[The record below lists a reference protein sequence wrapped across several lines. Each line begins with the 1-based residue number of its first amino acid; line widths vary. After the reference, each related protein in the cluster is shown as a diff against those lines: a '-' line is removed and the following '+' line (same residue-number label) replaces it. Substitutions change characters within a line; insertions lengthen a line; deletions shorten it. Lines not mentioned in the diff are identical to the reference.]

1 MPVLRANCI
10 ALAAYTL
17 FAGMSAAIA
26 QTTGPASAVIPER
39 RPKVCLALSG
49 GGARGA
55 AHIGV
60 LKVIEELRIPID
72 CIVGTSMGAV
82 VGGAYASG
90 MTIDEMTRMLEEL
103 SFEVLFEEQPPRD
116 ERSIRRKRE
125 EGRNLF
131 GPQVGISDALDF
143 RFQKGVVSG
152 VRLETVIRRLSRA
165 KGHVDFD
172 ALPIPFRAVATDL
185 VTGKAK
191 VFREGDLARV
201 MRASMSVPGAIAP
214 AEFEGLLLVDGGLV
228 NNLPVDLARELGAD
242 VVIAVNLGTPL
253 MKRDELKDVR
263 GVISQMLNILTEQNV
278 QETLATLRDTDI
290 LLLPELGDFSAGD
303 FDEMVKTLPIGEAA
317 ARKEAARLSKLAV
330 SPERFEAYA
339 AVRTAPQVTDQRPVD
354 DIAFSPMQRINPTY
368 AESLL
373 DSRRGEPI
381 DPKKL
386 DADLLRLY
394 GTDDFEHVN
403 YRLIDSPARRVL
415 NIEAVEKSWGPN
427 YARAGLGLSSDFSGS
442 AFFNVLAQYRRTWIN
457 DLGGEWL
464 TDLTLGRN
472 SAIETEFYQP
482 LEPRHRFFVAPR
494 LQVQRNY
501 LEIYDKKHQIAEYAF
516 PTALAGVD
524 FGVQSTRFGEAR
536 IGLFTGVTR
545 ASLNQGTEV
554 FPTTGTD
561 TIGGIRLAAY
571 VDQLDS
577 ANFPKRGYAAQL
589 TLLKSLDALGAD
601 VEFDSWDAV
610 GLFAHTTGRHTLQA
624 ALRGAGPITGKNTI
638 DFTTVPWGGFLQQ
651 SGFAT
656 GQLLNRRF
664 AFGRLVYVYKL
675 ADLPLLEGLYA
686 GVSAEIGHYGAP
698 LLAGN
703 PEGTLYSGAA
713 FVALDSPI
721 GPVYLGYGVGSHGNR
736 SAYFFLGRP

>member
-1 MPVLRANCI
+1 MIRKGCAALVLATLLGVADA
-10 ALAAYTL
+10 ALAQPA
-17 FAGMSAAIA
+17 
-26 QTTGPASAVIPER
+26 GPASAVIPER

-60 LKVIEELRIPID
+60 LKVIEELRVPID

-90 MTIDEMTRMLEEL
+90 MTIDEMTRMVEEL
-103 SFEVLFEEQPPRD
+103 TFEVLFEEQPPRE
-116 ERSIRRKRE
+116 ERTIRRKRE

-131 GPQVGISDALDF
+131 GPQIGISDAFDF

-165 KGHVDFD
+165 KGHIDFD

-185 VTGKAK
+185 VSGKAR

-214 AEFEGLLLVDGGLV
+214 AEFEGHLFVDGGLV
-228 NNLPVDLARELGAD
+228 NNLPVDLARDLGAD
-242 VVIAVNLGTPL
+242 IVIAVNLGTPL
-253 MKRDELKDVR
+253 MKRDELTDVR
-263 GVISQMLNILTEQNV
+263 GVIAQMLNILTEQNV
-278 QETLATLRDTDI
+278 QDTLATLRDTDI
-290 LLLPELGDFSAGD
+290 LLQPELGDFSAGD
-303 FDEMVKTLPIGEAA
+303 FDAMLTTLPIGEAA
-317 ARKEAARLSKLAV
+317 ARKATDRLSSLAV
-330 SPERFEAYA
+330 SPPRFAEYLA
-339 AVRTAPQVTDQRPVD
+339 ARTAPPPPDQRPID
-354 DIAFSPMQRINPTY
+354 EIRFSDMRRVNPIY

-373 DSRRGEPI
+373 DTKPGEPL
-381 DPKKL
+381 DPKKI
-386 DADLLRLY
+386 DGDLLRLY
-394 GTDDFEHVN
+394 GTEDFEHVN

-415 NIEAVEKSWGPN
+415 NIEAIEKSWGPN
-427 YARAGLGLSSDFSGS
+427 YARVGLGLSSDFSGS

-464 TDLTLGRN
+464 TDFTLGRN
-472 SAIETEFYQP
+472 LAIETEFYQP

-494 LQVQRNY
+494 LQVQRSY
-501 LEIYDKKHQIAEYAF
+501 LEIYEQKHAVSEYSF
-516 PTALAGVD
+516 PTVLAGVD
-524 FGVQSTRFGEAR
+524 FGAQQTRFGEVR
-536 IGLFTGVTR
+536 LGVFTGATR
-545 ASLNQGTEV
+545 ASLNKGTEL
-554 FPTTGTD
+554 FPTSGTD
-561 TIGGIRLAAY
+561 RLGGLRLSAY

-577 ANFPKRGYAAQL
+577 AYFPKQGYAGSL
-589 TLLKSLDALGAD
+589 TLLKTLDALGSD
-601 VEFDSWDAV
+601 VEYDSWDVAGV
-610 GLFAHTTGRHTLQA
+610 FARTAGRHTLQA
-624 ALRGAGPITGKNTI
+624 TVRGAGPLSSRDNV

-664 AFGRLVYVYKL
+664 AFGRLIYSYKV

-686 GVSAEIGHYGAP
+686 GVSAEVGRYGAP
-698 LLAGN
+698 LVAGN

-713 FVALDSPI
+713 FLALDSPI
-721 GPVYLGYGVGSHGNR
+721 GPVYLGYGVGSKGNR